1 MASLK
6 LTTQISTSAA
16 EFPSAGPRRR
26 PNFGGPVKNRVG
38 FRVYATQPDTEPDLS
53 VTVNGLKMPNPFV
66 IGSGPPGT
74 NYKVMKRAF
83 DDGWGAVIAK
93 TVSLDAEK
101 VVNVTP
107 RYAKLRAE
115 ANGSAL
121 GQVIGWQNIEL
132 ISDRPLE
139 TMLKEFK
146 QLKEE
151 YPDRI
156 LIASIMEEYNKAAWE
171 ELIDRVEQT
180 GVDALE
186 INFSCPHGMP
196 ERKMGAAVGQDCALL
211 EEVCG
216 WINAKAT
223 VPVWAK
229 MTPNITDI
237 TQPARISLQTGCEG
251 VSAINTIMNI
261 KMCHFRY
268 STPGGYSSKA
278 VHPIALAK
286 VMNIAQMMKNEFGE
300 KDYSLSAI
308 GGVETG
314 ADAAEFILLG
324 ANTVQVCTGVMLH
337 GYGLVKKLCSELQ
350 VFMKKHNFSSIEDF
364 RGVSLDYF
372 TTHTDLVRRQQEAI
386 RERKAVKK
394 GLQSD
399 KDWTGDG
406 FVQET
411 DSMVHS
417 SPSLEI
423 LCNCKHSSARMRV
436 GVLWMRWE
444 HSVSVGNIPGAWR
457 AFWKCEECP
466 RGAKNCPEACG
477 TFQNILEPVEG
488 SGSMKNELE

>member
-1 MASLK
+1 MASSMSLSQINNANPFVAVTRTNRRLK
-6 LTTQISTSAA
+6 SN
-16 EFPSAGPRRR
+16 
-26 PNFGGPVKNRVG
+26 PNSVG
-38 FRVYATQPDTEPDLS
+38 FKVFTSSESKTTPDLS
-53 VTVNGLKMPNPFV
+53 VTVNGLHMPNPFV

-74 NYKVMKRAF
+74 NYTVMKRAF
-83 DDGWGAVIAK
+83 DEGWGAVIAK

-107 RYAKLRAE
+107 RYARLRAD
-115 ANGSAL
+115 ANGSPK
-121 GQVIGWQNIEL
+121 GQIIGWQNIEL

-180 GVDALE
+180 GIDAIE
-186 INFSCPHGMP
+186 VNFSCPHGMP

-211 EEVCG
+211 EEING

-237 TQPARISLQTGCEG
+237 TQPARVSLEAGCEG
-251 VSAINTIMNI
+251 IAAINTIMCVMGINL
-261 KMCHFRY
+261 KTLRPEPCVEGY

-286 VMNIAQMMKNEFGE
+286 VMSIAKMMEAEFGD
-300 KDYSLSAI
+300 KGYSLSGI

-314 ADAAEFILLG
+314 NDAAEFILLG
-324 ANTVQVCTGVMLH
+324 ANTVQVCTGVMMH
-337 GYGLVKKLCSELQ
+337 GYGLVKKLCAELED
-350 VFMKKHNFSSIEDF
+350 FMRMHNFTSIEDF
-364 RGVSLDYF
+364 RGTSLQYF
-372 TTHTDLVRRQQEAI
+372 TTHMDLVKRQKEAI
-386 RERKAVKK
+386 QHRKAIKQ
-394 GLQSD
+394 GLKSD

-406 FVQET
+406 FVKESE
-411 DSMVHS
+411 SMAS
-417 SPSLEI
+417 
-423 LCNCKHSSARMRV
+423 N
-436 GVLWMRWE
+436 
-444 HSVSVGNIPGAWR
+444 
-457 AFWKCEECP
+457 
-466 RGAKNCPEACG
+466 
-477 TFQNILEPVEG
+477 
-488 SGSMKNELE
+488 